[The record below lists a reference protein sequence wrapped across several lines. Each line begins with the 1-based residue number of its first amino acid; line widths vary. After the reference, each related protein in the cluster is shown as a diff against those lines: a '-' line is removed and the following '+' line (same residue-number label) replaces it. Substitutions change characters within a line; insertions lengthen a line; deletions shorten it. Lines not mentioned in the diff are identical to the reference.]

1 MSTVSLPPPAIVPDS
16 IVLRPDSAG
25 LRMSPREFDDIG
37 EDEYERG
44 FRYELVDGVIVVS
57 PAPGDGQSDPVDLL
71 GYLLNAYRFEH
82 PSGSVLSKTAPER
95 YIRVEGGR
103 RLADRVIWVGF
114 GRRPV
119 SRYDVPT
126 IAIEFVSAGKR
137 NWIRD
142 YVTKRDEYLVAG
154 VTEYWI
160 FDRFERTLTVYTA
173 TESEFTEAVFQE
185 DDNYRTDLL
194 PGFELPIKRIL
205 DEAIAAAEAEEEARQ
220 QEDQP

>member
-1 MSTVSLPPPAIVPDS
+1 
-16 IVLRPDSAG
+16 
-25 LRMSPREFDDIG
+25 MSPREFDDIG
-37 EDEYERG
+37 EDQYERG
-44 FRYELVDGVIVVS
+44 YRYELIDGVVVVS

-71 GYLLNAYRFEH
+71 GYLLNAYRFDH
-82 PSGSVLSKTAPER
+82 PNGSVLSKTAPER
-95 YIRVEGGR
+95 YVRVEGGR

-137 NWIRD
+137 NWLRD
-142 YVTKRDEYLVAG
+142 YVTKRDEYTAAG
-154 VTEYWI
+154 VQEYWI

-173 TESEFTEAVFQE
+173 TESEVTEAVFQDE
-185 DDNYRTDLL
+185 DIYKTELL

-205 DEAIAAAEAEEEARQ
+205 DEAVAAADAEEEARQ
-220 QEDQP
+220 QEEQA